1 MTRTPPQQITARIYV
16 QGEPV
21 HVQGYVTA
29 KHLGGRSFGA
39 DEFVMVDILTADGD
53 TIYNALARWIDVCC
67 IEPRD
72 FGRFTEHMLWRVIEK
87 DMGGCAEL
95 AFVELLRREK
105 NDAFWSDMLS
115 PC

>member
-1 MTRTPPQQITARIYV
+1 MTSIPPQQITARVYA

-21 HVQGYVTA
+21 PVKGFVTA

-53 TIYNALARWIDVCC
+53 TIYNALARYIDVCC
-67 IEPRD
+67 VEPRN
-72 FGRFTEHMLWRVIEK
+72 FGGFTERMLWRVIAT

-105 NDAFWSDMLS
+105 NAAFWDDLLS